1 MISAAMMGF
10 SKRVKTHS
18 AMFQAHMVFEW
29 VSKDCRLL
37 YQSQLNDLMLI
48 KQTNKKRL

>member
-18 AMFQAHMVFEW
+18 AIFQAQMVCEW
-29 VSKDCRLL
+29 VSEGCQLL
-37 YQSQLNDLMLI
+37 YQSQLIDLILI
-48 KQTNKKRL
+48 KPKTRM